1 MKKIRSLV
9 RFILAGS
16 LSFILASCGG
26 GGGGGGGGGS
36 TGTLALSTN
45 ALTFSATGT
54 SATPAGQIVTAT
66 VTGASGGTL
75 VVRVVATG
83 PAVGSISGVTI
94 TGPNSGRATVFPATA
109 STLGPGTYA
118 STITVTACL
127 NDVNC
132 SGPLIGTP
140 QTVNVTYTIPGVASS
155 AASLSYSLGNTP
167 LPADFTRQLNIT
179 GYPTQNWSVA
189 SNLPWL
195 TPTPSSGS
203 SAGSVQVT
211 APLDQTQVGLMN
223 NGTYTGSVTLTPTS
237 GDPVTIPVSLTI
249 ARSQVNY
256 VAPYVATTNTS
267 NDVIIRGENLD
278 QVTISGVTF
287 GGNSATAFTR
297 ISATEI
303 HATHPALTPA
313 GPYAVQ
319 LQTNLPSIRSLA
331 TLVAA
336 DPPAYI
342 AGTLAYPSAT
352 AKRVIDLAYDA
363 ERKALLVGIEY
374 PSLGLGA
381 NELVRYVFTTGWDGG
396 TTKALPNLSALALAT
411 DGQQLLLA
419 SELPVTFEMAITQV
433 NPLTLVSGTVTST
446 GAIGETFQG
455 LGITN
460 DGYVVAAAHND
471 GGFAPAFRYSIRNPG
486 FTTLTGVGFQGFG
499 FFRANGAASADGSRV
514 VMGSVLDFQDLW
526 VYDASTGTASDTSV
540 GKDAISLSLSRT
552 GSRLLLNGTALYDGA
567 FVLQG
572 GALPATTLA
581 AVLSADG
588 THAYSY
594 DSDGKVHA
602 FDLNGTPVAGIYPE
616 SATAVAVS
624 DPGPGISGSDMRMV
638 MTPDGGTL
646 FLAGSTQVVI
656 VPTP

>member
-1 MKKIRSLV
+1 MRSLV
-9 RFILAGS
+9 RPILVAG
-16 LSFILASCGG
+16 LSWALASCGG
-26 GGGGGGGGGS
+26 GGGGGEGGGGGGGS
-36 TGTLALSTN
+36 SGTLTLSTN
-45 ALTFSATGT
+45 TLTFSATGT
-54 SATPAGQIVTAT
+54 SATPSGQIVTAT

-94 TGPNSGRATVFPATA
+94 TGPTSGRATVFPASA
-109 STLGPGTYA
+109 SALGVGTFA

-132 SGPLIGTP
+132 SGPVIGTP
-140 QTVNVTYTIPGVASS
+140 QTINVTYTIPGVASS
-155 AASLSYSLGNTP
+155 VASLSYSLGNTP
-167 LPADFTRQLNIT
+167 LPGDFSRQLNVT

-195 TPTPSSGS
+195 TPTPPNGS
-203 SAGSVQVT
+203 AASSVQVT
-211 APLDQTQVGLMN
+211 APLDQTQVGLLN

-237 GDPVTIPVSLTI
+237 GDAVTIPVSLTI
-249 ARSQVNY
+249 ARTQVNY
-256 VAPYVATTNTS
+256 VAPYIATTNTS
-267 NDVIIRGENLD
+267 NEVIIRGENLD

-287 GGNSATAFTR
+287 GGNSATAFNR
-297 ISATEI
+297 VSATEI
-303 HATHPALTPA
+303 HATHPVLTPA
-313 GPYAVQ
+313 GPYPVQ
-319 LQTNLPSIRSLA
+319 LQTNLPSVRSLA
-331 TLVAA
+331 TLVAV
-336 DPPAYI
+336 DPPTFP
-342 AGTLAYPSAT
+342 GTLAYPNAT

-363 ERKALLVGIEY
+363 ERKALLVGIVY

-381 NELVRYVFTTGWDGG
+381 NELVRYVFTTGWDAG
-396 TTKALPNLSALALAT
+396 TTKAFPNLSGLALST
-411 DGQQLLLA
+411 DGQQLLLG
-419 SELPVTFEMAITQV
+419 SELPVTSELAITQI
-433 NPLTLVSGTVTST
+433 NPLTLASGTVTT
-446 GAIGETFQG
+446 AGRIGETFQG
-455 LGITN
+455 LGVTN
-460 DGYVVAAAHND
+460 DGFVVVAAHED

-526 VYDASTGTASDTSV
+526 VYDASTETASDTSV

-581 AVLSADG
+581 SVLSSDG

-602 FDLNGTPVAGIYPE
+602 FDLAGTPVAGIYPE

-624 DPGPGISGSDMRMV
+624 DPGPGINGSDMRMLI
-638 MTPDGGTL
+638 TPDGGTL